1 MKTRVLWQWALVLLF
16 LVGCVASKTYF
27 VDVRY
32 IPQTPPK
39 FETQPV
45 TIAVAPFVDS
55 RGQNG
60 SVGLRQ
66 KLDGSVDRYTT
77 GSTGLGLVVRKVVKR
92 FLRQNKLNAIDI
104 QEWDLK
110 AESLTGIDTD
120 FVVGGEINRLWS
132 QADSLAGRTVINTEA
147 DVTVYLGNP
156 RQGEVFQQ
164 RIQVGQEVT
173 KVIFSTE
180 MIEEAINE
188 ALSEIIEDA
197 FKQLLER
204 AGA

>member
-147 DVTVYLGNP
+147 DVTVYLGKP
-156 RQGEVFQQ
+156 QQGEVFQQ